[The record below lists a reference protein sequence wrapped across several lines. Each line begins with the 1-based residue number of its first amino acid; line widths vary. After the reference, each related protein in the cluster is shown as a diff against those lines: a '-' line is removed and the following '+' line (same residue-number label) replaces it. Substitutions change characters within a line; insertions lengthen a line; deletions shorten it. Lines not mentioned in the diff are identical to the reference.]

1 MAHGGARP
9 VLKDNVGRS
18 FSMATQLKKQKTE
31 TMPQLSLGSSSDL
44 PSVKMEISEEA
55 QRKALETQDTDSS

>member
-1 MAHGGARP
+1 MRTLP
-9 VLKDNVGRS
+9 VEIRNRDS
-18 FSMATQLKKQKTE
+18 FGEEMIFKKQKTE
-31 TMPQLSLGSSSDL
+31 SIQPKLSLGSSSDL